1 MTTCRVLR
9 SNSLTPTACSNC
21 WMVAVSDDCVR
32 NRRDAAWVKE
42 PALATAT
49 KQRRCRSE
57 TFRIMGAMGG
67 RGWLELRHAGGVVAT
82 QHVLGFF
89 EVGQDVADLG
99 PEVAADG
106 TLEQVGGLV
115 GVDVVGCGGFEMH

>member
-67 RGWLELRHAGGVVAT
+67 RGWLELRQAGGVVAP
-82 QHVLGFF
+82 QHDLGFF
-89 EVGQDVADLG
+89 EAGQ
-99 PEVAADG
+99 EVAEPG
-106 TLEQVGGLV
+106 PRGPGK
-115 GVDVVGCGGFEMH
+115 GKGRGWG

>member
-57 TFRIMGAMGG
+57 TFRILGAMGG
-67 RGWLELRHAGGVVAT
+67 RGWLDLRPAGGVVAP
-82 QHVLGFF
+82 QPGPCFF
-89 EVGQDVADLG
+89 KVRREVADRT
-99 PEVAADG
+99 E
-106 TLEQVGGLV
+106 ER
-115 GVDVVGCGGFEMH
+115 